1 MLVNGWYTKHFL
13 KTAERLTLCARPMWF
28 SFWWGDEWTTQKQN
42 ISTYNIK
49 KYLYMI
55 YFVYKSPFYENSS
68 WHPVS
73 FFLRKGHKKTTNL
86 TLQIAGSPDQVL
98 LTVAPK
104 VFTLQTK
111 QSGFFPNTLRCSP
124 VCCIDFPLET
134 KAMMEKTCGM
144 KNPFVFWKASM
155 NMFPFFVWDERW
167 RPWSSFGFLRA

>member
-1 MLVNGWYTKHFL
+1 MKIVHDILSVSSYEKATK
-13 KTAERLTLCARPMWF
+13 
-28 SFWWGDEWTTQKQN
+28 
-42 ISTYNIK
+42 K
-49 KYLYMI
+49 K
-55 YFVYKSPFYENSS
+55 
-68 WHPVS
+68 
-73 FFLRKGHKKTTNL
+73 TNL
-86 TLQIAGSPDQVL
+86 TFTVSTQSLLQIVGSPDQVL

-111 QSGFFPNTLRCSP
+111 QSGFCPNTLRCSP

-155 NMFPFFVWDERW
+155 KMCPFFVWDERW